1 MITIK
6 LLLARYLTSCEYEEV
21 EKQEDEQWTPP
32 KQAEYDKVTR
42 NMDVCKD
49 MKGLDKERPPDDV
62 ENFQVKEVMMVM
74 KWNT

>member
-1 MITIK
+1 MKNEHLQNKLKMIK
-6 LLLARYLTSCEYEEV
+6 LTEIWMFV
-21 EKQEDEQWTPP
+21 KM
-32 KQAEYDKVTR
+32 KH
-42 NMDVCKD
+42 

>member
-21 EKQEDEQWTPP
+21 EKQEDEKWTPP

-49 MKGLDKERPPDDV
+49 EACERQKDKEQPPHT
-62 ENFQVKEVMMVM
+62 KMML
-74 KWNT
+74 KILS